1 MAPPWALSLAWCSS
15 TMLSFPPLMASSS
28 AAKSGRKGFEFATR
42 PSPDHHNSRIQV
54 LCGNSLSVAV
64 SSSKSTS
71 VSGSSGNI
79 HLNDLRGNS
88 GTLDM
93 TELESFDIVS
103 PKRQENRE
111 EDDRQHLQIALPL
124 KNGQDLYGLGTDHK
138 DQDLRLDSC
147 PCSLLPFLEQ
157 LQVCSLPFSGSQQL
171 VQSVCTNLNMSN
183 ETTSTNQETAFAI
196 AGRDALALAKA
207 AVVAAKQAAALA
219 ESQPSAE
226 AKCQKSCFAT
236 PPLHPSITDKDT
248 VNNIDTLDNSQ
259 AFEVDSARSKIS
271 KLDEKQ
277 SQLNTPLK
285 ILHNKDKA
293 MIRSNLQITNKVKRD
308 RMSRK
313 FKKSASEFLS
323 SQVHQRGK
331 LLSAEDEVELPQ
343 KVQENRD
350 EDDRQH
356 LKIALPLKNG
366 QDFYGLGTD
375 QKDKNAH
382 LDSCLVPCVE
392 QLPVRSQH
400 LVQSSCTNLNMSR
413 DTSENQETAL
423 AIAGRDA
430 VALAKAAVEAAK
442 QVAALVESQP
452 LAEAKCQK
460 SCFATPP
467 LYPSIA
473 DKDIVN
479 KMDTLDNSQ
488 TFEVDSARGEIS
500 KLNEQ
505 QIHLNTSVKVFH
517 NTDEATI
524 KSNLQITRKIKRD
537 WMSRKL
543 KKSASVIS
551 SLLEHK
557 RGKLLSAEEEV
568 KLSQKVQILLKLEKV
583 KGRLQERLGRE
594 PTLVEWAAAVGIDQI
609 SLDSRLKEGWR
620 SKNIMMKCNIRLV
633 VSIAKHYKGFGFTLP
648 DLVEAGKL
656 GLMHGIEKFDYK
668 KGYKFSTY
676 AHWWIR
682 QGVTSFLNA
691 YSRTI
696 RLPVNMR
703 EILSR
708 IRAAKKLLSGKGGSL
723 PSNKE
728 VAEVVGV
735 TVPRLRETLR
745 SARRPKSIDRLIGKD
760 LNTCLGEIVADKHDG
775 SLEFFTTRQIVK
787 QDINRLL
794 QTLTP
799 RETEVLSLRHG
810 LIDGIPRTLDVV
822 GKIVKISRERT
833 RQIEMDAWRKLKE
846 EKFESL
852 RYYLDTI

>member
-442 QVAALVESQP
+442 Q
-452 LAEAKCQK
+452 
-460 SCFATPP
+460 
-467 LYPSIA
+467 
-473 DKDIVN
+473 
-479 KMDTLDNSQ
+479 
-488 TFEVDSARGEIS
+488 
-500 KLNEQ
+500 
-505 QIHLNTSVKVFH
+505 
-517 NTDEATI
+517 
-524 KSNLQITRKIKRD
+524 
-537 WMSRKL
+537 
-543 KKSASVIS
+543 
-551 SLLEHK
+551 
-557 RGKLLSAEEEV
+557 
-568 KLSQKVQILLKLEKV
+568 ILLKLEKV